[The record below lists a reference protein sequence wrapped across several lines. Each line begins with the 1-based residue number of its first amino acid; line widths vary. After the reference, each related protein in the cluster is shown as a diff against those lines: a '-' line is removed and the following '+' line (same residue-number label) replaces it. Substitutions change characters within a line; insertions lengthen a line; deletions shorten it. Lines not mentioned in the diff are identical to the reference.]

1 MPAGLPVAILLVAQA
16 AAPAYGPG
24 PPEVP
29 KVEPSPAATGERD
42 CMAQNKDPNAR
53 QIVIC
58 APKPQG
64 YRLPPDVVE
73 ARRMKKQGETV
84 RPKNPHETYAD
95 TSCTR
100 VGPMGCGGA
109 PAINLLAMA
118 AVAAE
123 IGARLAK
130 GQEVGSIFET
140 TPATGEYALYQEA
153 KKKREEKEAE
163 AAAAKVKAAAVA
175 AASAS
180 TSR

>member
-1 MPAGLPVAILLVAQA
+1 
-16 AAPAYGPG
+16 
-24 PPEVP
+24 
-29 KVEPSPAATGERD
+29 
-42 CMAQNKDPNAR
+42 MAENKDPNAR

-64 YRLPPDVVE
+64 YRLPPDLVE

-84 RPKNPHETYAD
+84 RPKSPHETYAD

-100 VGPMGCGGA
+100 VGPMGCAGP
-109 PAINLLAMA
+109 PAINLIAMA

-140 TPATGEYALYQEA
+140 TPASGEYALYREA
-153 KKKREEKEAE
+153 KKRREEKEAD
-163 AAAAKVKAAAVA
+163 AAAAKVKAAAEA
-175 AASAS
+175 AQKPAAQ
-180 TSR
+180 

>member
-1 MPAGLPVAILLVAQA
+1 MPLGLSVAILLTAQA
-16 AAPAYGPG
+16 AYGPATPE
-24 PPEVP
+24 PPAP
-29 KVEPSPAATGERD
+29 PPTLSGTAERD
-42 CMAQNKDPNAR
+42 CMAQNKDPNAQ

-73 ARRMKKQGETV
+73 ARRMKKQGDSV
-84 RPKNPHETYAD
+84 RPKNQREPYAENN
-95 TSCTR
+95 CA

-109 PAINLLAMA
+109 PAVNLIAMA

-130 GQEVGSIFET
+130 GQEVGTIFET
-140 TPATGEYALYQEA
+140 TPASGEYALYREA
-153 KKKREEKEAE
+153 KQRREEREAE
-163 AAAAKVKAAAVA
+163 AAAAKVKAAAEA
-175 AASAS
+175 QAASSPS